1 MWACQMLR
9 LDDLRLLWHLQESES
24 LKILEDVYVY
34 QARVNG
40 QWSWDIFRV
49 PNLKMKET
57 EPL

>member
-1 MWACQMLR
+1 MWACQMLC